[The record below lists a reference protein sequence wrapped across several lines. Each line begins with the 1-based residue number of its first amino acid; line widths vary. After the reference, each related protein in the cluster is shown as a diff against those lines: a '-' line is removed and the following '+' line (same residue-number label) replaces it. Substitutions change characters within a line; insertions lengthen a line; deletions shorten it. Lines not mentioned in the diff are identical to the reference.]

1 LGDRWAARRT
11 APLPADHRPQTTD
24 QGPRI
29 THQASRAAV
38 AQAGALNLA
47 PATEP
52 ITNHTSRAANRFALR
67 LSNSTASLGALQQ
80 SDTGI
85 LLENALLDTA
95 QPVPA
100 IPEHL
105 RAQGDPGTYIVQS
118 RGPLNDAFRALL
130 QSAGATMVSYIPNN
144 AYLVRATQAAAERLR
159 AAPQTQAVL
168 PYEPY
173 YKLKPSLLK
182 LAVERSPLPAG
193 SALHVLLFADASE
206 PTQAAL
212 QGLGAEILSGPD
224 RTPFGPVVTVRSAE
238 VPAGQRPAVEP
249 GAWVAAI
256 AGLPGVQELE
266 WAAPRVPAND
276 LSRVRIGVAPTTLVT
291 SNYLGLTG
299 ANVLVNVNDSGVDR
313 EHPDLTPRVLGA
325 SAGALVDSHGHGTH
339 VAGVIASSGLSSTS
353 PVNVGDAA
361 GGSESGADFRG
372 KAHDAMI
379 FAVAFGMMNGPFA
392 SGATLSWPPDFQL
405 QEAPA
410 RTNAFISNNSWNYV
424 GPNEYPSYDLHAA
437 SYDAAVRDALP
448 HVPGVQPL
456 LLVFSAGNGGGG
468 NSEGAGG
475 NRDSILSPG
484 TAKNV
489 ITVGAIEQLRNIT
502 NIVTKIEGGQT
513 NTSTP
518 WFNSTDSSNVVA
530 SFSSRGNVGMGIE
543 GEGGRF
549 KPDVVAPGT
558 FVVSTRSQQWDTNAY
573 YNPTSHLYYVF
584 PKTVIPTNV
593 IYRDQIFVPYN
604 AVQLNISLHSNTNS
618 PVPFPQMPLYLK
630 QSGLPTNPPPD
641 YDLVGTNH
649 LSLPPD
655 YSLDPVDAYWFYG
668 IGNNTTQAVS
678 LDLVIDIVVTNDLG
692 DYLDVLANLNDSL
705 GPYYRYESGTSMA
718 AGDASGTL
726 ALMQEFFQQRQGR
739 TNSPALMKAL
749 LINGARSLGGFYS
762 FNTHPTLN
770 YQGWGLIN
778 LPTTL
783 QPGLTNASATTN
795 SMVLVDQDPATALAT
810 GQSRT
815 YRVNLSGEAQNEPLR
830 VTLVWTDPPGNPV
843 ASVKLVNDLDLV
855 VTDLDA
861 TNLVYYGNDIGTG
874 NDFNTARYSTNTFP
888 NLDTVNNVE
897 NVYLNPIA
905 GIDSRLSTNYS
916 ITVVGRRVN
925 VNAVTGQTNN
935 VSQDYALVISTGD
948 GLLTNATIR
957 LDSITPPAASVNQPL
972 VTSIG
977 NAFTNSPDFSGGILL
992 NQRAG
997 ANTQLQGTNTIAI
1010 TNGANA
1016 IFTVGMTNQWHF
1028 YVITNETSHAGCG
1041 CYYTNAAFTT
1051 FAPITLSIP
1060 RMGVF
1065 ADDVDNATRPEA
1077 DIDLYVAPPTIP
1089 NNYALTN
1096 LDPAVLDACVKS
1108 LKRGGTEMIVLSNA
1122 VPGNY
1127 YLGVKAE
1134 DQMAAQY
1141 AIMGVFSRLPFNSSD
1156 EQGNQSLTGGPT
1168 FQAIPDGTAQRPGFA
1183 QVVAF
1188 SAQPIMVRRVIV
1200 TNTIAHDQTTDL
1212 LGSLGHS
1219 GQDVVLNNHTC
1230 VVDSS
1235 DNCQT
1240 CTTYVYDDSD
1250 EHNVGPGN
1258 TLNGCFAP
1266 VVQHSDGPG
1275 SSLRNFAAQD
1285 GTGPWILTMTDS
1297 QVNNTGTNVALN
1309 IFLEK
1314 QQDLTAAGGII
1325 AKIEPGA
1332 CREDFVKL
1340 PPNAISLTVDVGVV
1354 GVDPPGE
1361 INFEVFLCTFDGA
1374 NCKSELVTTNVGGSV
1389 TIDLTDT
1396 PPLKPD
1402 STYAVRIC
1410 NYAKNNA
1417 ITLRIHATIGYSLT
1431 TLIPTV
1437 TTGGGA
1443 GQAIRDDAVTD
1454 FYLTNNAH
1462 NVIASVDLG
1471 LLIRDPRV
1479 SDLAITLVSPQGTR
1493 VLLFENRGAG
1503 STNGLGT
1510 FNIITNWAMEP
1521 FYTNTFDLAP
1531 VGLYAPG
1538 ARFQDWHVLSNSV
1551 GVLDDYS
1558 CLCLSNHI
1566 LALFDG
1572 AVSNTLPT
1580 TNALPLTN
1588 SYAYGLTY
1596 RVNHLPWLEGMV
1608 TWWPLDVDGTDI
1620 FGGLNGL
1627 LLGNVA
1633 FTKGEPTTF
1642 MDNFAG
1648 PGLDP
1653 IWQPSLP
1660 NAGAGADPVT
1670 EIYVGAPNYSF
1681 TTIGTNTVMRM
1692 SNRFGPL
1699 QRRGWSS
1706 ATAFRGEHFH
1716 YEVRFNTLTQGPGT
1730 NIEGLIEIWVLDA
1743 ANPKRFDT
1751 IALFGGS
1758 WGATRDVIA
1767 GSSIDNISTI
1777 RPFNYQNNTW
1787 YRLVIS
1793 AAANQG
1799 VRAAL
1804 LSDAGVELTGFA
1816 FAHGASAFG
1825 SGFRIGLS
1833 QFVGTPGGPAP
1844 VDVAVDSAFLTTT
1857 LYGKVNQ
1864 AHFGDG
1870 LATRMIV
1877 PRCPELDLGLGRGFS
1892 IEGWIHPGNVTNREP
1907 LVEWYDPTPPTNQ
1920 SSLGVQFWLALTN
1933 GPGSLGAILWDTNQQ
1948 PHVITTVTNAI
1959 TNGGWQHVALTYDT
1973 NSGVAALYVNGLT
1986 NNQPLVATNLGRFV
2000 PRTTG
2005 DLYLGYDPSVIPAAI
2020 NYPDF
2025 SSTAGLSLVGSAAQ
2039 NGTVLRLTR
2048 ATEGQNG
2055 SALAMN
2061 KQPCA
2066 AGFDTRFEFQI
2077 TNWGSRPGTPS
2088 GGDGLMFTVQ
2098 NVGPTNS
2105 SWNPPPNPV
2114 NGCVGVLF
2122 NTFLNWP
2129 GCTDYRQCDVS
2140 DNSVGVVSNGL
2151 YVAQANLTSLGI
2163 NLTDGAVHAARINFD
2178 GTVLT
2183 VWLDGVMVLTNVP
2196 VPGMASALDA
2206 AGFGWV
2212 GLSAATGW
2220 AWENHDILSWTFG
2233 QRQTGTAFA
2242 GGLDEFSVYDRA
2254 LTPCEVNAIFNADSR
2269 GKYGTNVLVCPVVTE
2284 VTLSNSL
2291 SGIQTYAFTN
2301 GLAWVTNGPHWETNT
2316 ILFSTGTNPTPIVV
2330 RAYDPFATN
2339 SAAAN
2344 NLNAV
2349 VDDFVLSE
2357 WVPQGFDGLL
2367 YFSENTNLATIPIKY
2382 APAPFTTSNFPPV
2395 LVFTNDFDNGTSR
2408 VYQAGSIIPGS
2419 LYSPEVGARDWTVAN
2434 GPVTVVSN
2442 AFFDFAGTNY
2452 LAMATG
2458 AVQCLLPTIPG
2469 HRYELSY
2476 SLRGPCAV
2484 GWWDGTV
2491 DPLSRR
2497 ARDLISGNHGAFH
2510 HGATNSTTAFVGE
2523 EGFFFNGLSKPLLQ
2537 PGPDFFPGDT
2547 DVPSAKIEL
2556 GDPPQLQFTNAF
2568 TIEGWIKPLLPTN
2581 ATHCGTEQIFYRGYP
2596 EPLDCRGLGSPYWL
2610 SLEPALSTGG
2620 TNYNLHFHISDARVG
2635 SVGADV
2641 LTTNTPVL
2649 IGGGSNDGWWHI
2661 AAVFDKPYT
2670 NITVVTNGTNVVTI
2684 TTNALLLYVNGICV
2698 ASNYT
2703 TLSPYKDLD
2712 PAFSPGASIGGRCR
2726 SDWTQPFYGFI
2737 DDLTLYSRG
2746 LTAPE
2751 LAAIAAAGAAGKA
2764 DFSTVPPPHN
2774 LAKLSVSLEGA
2785 QRAVSFGENSHW
2797 TTQSLQFTALG
2808 TNALLTFQSL
2818 LPGTLLGGITLAEV
2832 PQELFYFPETSLSA
2846 FAGEDTFGIWTLEI
2860 WDSRAGPIAAT
2871 NSELAQWKVNFT
2883 LAPSNPPPVITLEHG
2898 IFYTNSL
2905 PAYGAQYFVV
2915 PVPQWATRA
2924 TNFLQFAEQVHTTV
2938 ARPVSVFFNSTNFPG
2953 LADLPFLGGPPYP
2966 DRRTLFTNSTPSLTN
2981 GQPYYLLL
2989 TNPNPVG
2996 VTFALE
3002 VAFDITTLNIC
3013 EMLVSNVVGPAGI
3026 PRYFQFDVP
3035 TNGSLPNLPPQAVAF
3050 WLSGARSN
3058 LTVVL
3063 SEHLPLP
3070 DLNHYDYIS
3079 DQPSTNDEIVML
3091 VTNSTPFPIQT
3102 NRWYAGVFNTTATN
3116 VSFNVRACWITNYP
3130 VIIPLAN
3137 GVPFTSAAPPGPP
3150 QWVFYDFLIT
3160 SPAAGVLFELYD
3172 LSGDADLVLQRDVP
3186 PTMAP
3191 YFDGSFF
3198 TGRADEQ
3205 IVVRNNYTLPASSV
3219 MPDLRGHW
3227 YLGVYNNEQ
3236 VGVGYTIR
3244 AALPDGY
3251 GLLQSANPPTIISIV
3266 TLALPH
3272 GLLLSWNSVV
3282 GERYI
3287 VQYTPAIATPTI
3299 WTNLGTVLATT
3310 PLATFEVLPVPNGG
3324 IYRIVQVYS
3333 IRPTLAIQA
3342 MPTNMVRLSWSVAFY
3357 DFRLQYKLGLFG
3369 TWTDL
3374 TTTPPAPYPLY
3385 PPPVLEGNELAAY
3398 DVATNS
3404 VPKFY
3409 RLIK

>member
-1 LGDRWAARRT
+1 M
-11 APLPADHRPQTTD
+11 DHGPRTTD
-24 QGPRI
+24 HAPRTTHHAPRTTHHGPQGTP
-29 THQASRAAV
+29 APAV
-38 AQAGALNLA
+38 GGTLNLP

-52 ITNHTSRAANRFALR
+52 ATNYAARVTNRFALR
-67 LSNSTASLGALQQ
+67 LSNSTASLGQLQQ

-100 IPEHL
+100 IPAHL

-144 AYLVRATQAAAERLR
+144 AYLVRATQAAAEQLR
-159 AAPQTQAVL
+159 AAPQAQAVL
-168 PYEPY
+168 AHEPY
-173 YKLKPSLLK
+173 YKLKPSLLE
-182 LAVERSPLPAG
+182 LAVAQSPLPAD
-193 SALHVLLFADASE
+193 SALNVLLFADASE

-212 QGLGAEILSGPD
+212 RELGAEIVSGPD
-224 RTPFGPVVTVRSAE
+224 RTPFGPVVTVRRTE
-238 VPAGQRPAVEP
+238 IPAGQSPAVEP
-249 GAWVAAI
+249 GALVAAI
-256 AGLPGVQELE
+256 ASLPGVQELE

-276 LSRVRIGVAPTTLVT
+276 LSRVRIGVAPTTLVA

-313 EHPDLTPRVLGA
+313 DHPELTPRVLG
-325 SAGALVDSHGHGTH
+325 SSPRALMDENGHGTH
-339 VAGVIASSGLSSTS
+339 VAGIIASSGLSSTS

-361 GGSESGADFRG
+361 GGSVSGADFRG
-372 KAHDAMI
+372 KAHGAMI
-379 FAVAFGMMNGPFA
+379 FAVPFGMMTGPFA
-392 SGATLSWPPDFQL
+392 SGTTLSWPPDFQL
-405 QEAPA
+405 QETPA
-410 RTNAFISNNSWNYV
+410 LTNAFISNNSWNYA
-424 GPNEYPSYDLHAA
+424 GPNEFPSYDLHAA

-456 LLVFSAGNGGGG
+456 LIVFSAGNGGGG
-468 NSEGAGG
+468 NSQGTLG
-475 NRDSILSPG
+475 NPDSILSPG

-489 ITVGAIEQLRNIT
+489 ITVGAIEQLREIT
-502 NIVTKIEGGQT
+502 NIVSKVEGGFT
-513 NTSTP
+513 NTSRP
-518 WFNSTDSSNVVA
+518 WLGSTDSSNLVA
-530 SFSSRGNVGMGIE
+530 GFSSRGNVGVGIE

-573 YNPTSHLYYVF
+573 YNPTSHIIYFVQDLL
-584 PKTVIPTNV
+584 IPTNRL
-593 IYRDQIFVPYN
+593 YRNSVLVPEN
-604 AVQLNISLHSNTNS
+604 AVQLNLSVVPNTNS
-618 PVPFPQMPLYLK
+618 PVPFPDMPLYLK
-630 QSGLPTNPPPD
+630 QSGPPTNPPPD

-655 YSLDPVDAYWFYG
+655 AALNPVGGDWYYG
-668 IGNNTTQAVS
+668 IGNNGPKSVAC
-678 LDLVIDIVVTNDLG
+678 DFVIDVVVTNEQG
-692 DYLDVLANLNDSL
+692 DYLDVLAELNDSL

-718 AGDASGTL
+718 AADVSGTL
-726 ALMQEFFQQRQGR
+726 ALMQEFFEQRQGR

-749 LINGARSLGGFYS
+749 VINGARTLGGFYN
-762 FNTHPTLN
+762 FNTQPSLN
-770 YQGWGLIN
+770 YQGWGLVN

-783 QPGLTNASATTN
+783 PPGLTNTTATTN

-815 YRVNLSGEAQNEPLR
+815 YRISLSPAAQIQPLR

-843 ASVKLVNDLDLV
+843 ASVKLVNDIDLV
-855 VTDLDA
+855 VSDPNT
-861 TNLVYYGNDIGTG
+861 TNLIYYGNDIGAGSDYTQ
-874 NDFNTARYSTNTFP
+874 AWSTNSVP
-888 NLDTVNNVE
+888 NIDRVNNVE
-897 NVYLNPIA
+897 NVFLNPA
-905 GIDSRLSTNYS
+905 GGIGSQLSANYS
-916 ITVVGRRVN
+916 ITVTGRRVN
-925 VNAVTGQTNN
+925 VNAVAAQTNN

-948 GLLTNATIR
+948 GLTVGATVT
-957 LDSITPPAASVNQPL
+957 LDSSAPVVSVLQPEVTAITNTFGA
-972 VTSIG
+972 
-977 NAFTNSPDFSGGILL
+977 SPDFSGGILL

-997 ANTQLQGTNTIAI
+997 ASTQLPGTNTLSL
-1010 TNGANA
+1010 TNNANA
-1016 IFTVGMTNQWHF
+1016 VVTLGVTNQWHF
-1028 YVITNETSHAGCG
+1028 YLITNLASQPGCG
-1041 CYYTNAAFTT
+1041 CLFTNAAFVT
-1051 FAPITLSIP
+1051 FVPLTLSIP

-1065 ADDVDNATRPEA
+1065 ADPIDNSTRPEA

-1096 LDPAVLDACVKS
+1096 LDPVVLAAADKAS
-1108 LKRGGTEMIVLSNA
+1108 KRGGTETIVYTNA
-1122 VPGNY
+1122 VEGNY
-1127 YLGVKAE
+1127 YVGVKAE

-1141 AIMGVFSRLPFNSSD
+1141 AIMGVFSRLPFSSSD
-1156 EQGNQSLTGGPT
+1156 NMGNQSLVGIPT
-1168 FQAIPDGTAQRPGFA
+1168 FQAIPDGTPANPGYT
-1183 QVVAF
+1183 QIVAI
-1188 SAQPIMVRRVIV
+1188 AVQPIMVRRAIV
-1200 TNTIAHDQTTDL
+1200 TNTIAHESMTDL
-1212 LGSLGHS
+1212 LGNLAHS
-1219 GQDVVLNNHTC
+1219 GQFAVLNNHTC
-1230 VVDSS
+1230 VTDPNTS
-1235 DNCQT
+1235 DCYLGY
-1240 CTTYVYDDSD
+1240 TYIYDDSQ
-1250 EHNVGPGN
+1250 EKNVGGAQA
-1258 TLNGCFAP
+1258 T
-1266 VVQHSDGPG
+1266 DGPG
-1275 SSLRNFAAQD
+1275 SLRNFAAQE
-1285 GTGPWILTMTDS
+1285 GVGPWIFTMVDNA
-1297 QVNNTGTNVALN
+1297 VNGFGTNIALN

-1314 QQDLTAAGGII
+1314 QQDLTAPGGII
-1325 AKIEPGA
+1325 ATIEPGA
-1332 CREDFVKL
+1332 CREDFVRL
-1340 PPNAISLTVDVGVV
+1340 PPNAISLTIEVGVV
-1354 GVDPPGE
+1354 TATPPIDFTIE
-1361 INFEVFLCTFDGA
+1361 LCTLDGA
-1374 NCKSELVTTNVGGSV
+1374 SCKGVQVTNSVGGTV

-1396 PPLKPD
+1396 PPMLPD
-1402 STYAVRIC
+1402 TIYTVRIC
-1410 NYAKNNA
+1410 NLAETA
-1417 ITLRIHATIGYSLT
+1417 ITLNIHATIGYSLA

-1443 GQAIRDDAVTD
+1443 GQPIRDEAVTD
-1454 FYLTNNAH
+1454 FYLTNDAH

-1521 FYTNTFDLAP
+1521 FYTNTFDSAP
-1531 VGLYAPG
+1531 VGLYTPG

-1588 SYAYGLTY
+1588 SYAYGLSY

-1608 TWWPLDVDGTDI
+1608 SWWPLDADGTDI

-1633 FTKGEPTTF
+1633 FTTGEPTTF
-1642 MDNFAG
+1642 FDDFAG

-1653 IWQPSLP
+1653 RWQPSLP
-1660 NAGAGADPVT
+1660 NAGAGNDPLIET
-1670 EIYVGAPNYSF
+1670 YVGAPNYSF

-1716 YEVRFNTLTQGPGT
+1716 YEVRFNTLTQGSGT

-1751 IALFGGS
+1751 IALFVGS
-1758 WGATRDVIA
+1758 WGATRDLLV
-1767 GSSIDNISTI
+1767 GSSIDNTNTI
-1777 RPFNYQNNTW
+1777 RPFNFQNNTW

-1864 AHFGDG
+1864 AYFGDG

-2005 DLYLGYDPSVIPAAI
+2005 DLYLGYDPSVVPAPI

-2025 SSTAGLSLVGSAAQ
+2025 SSTAGLSLVGQAARSG
-2039 NGTVLRLTR
+2039 NVLRLTP
-2048 ATEGQNG
+2048 ATG
-2055 SALAMN
+2055 SANGCAWATN
-2061 KQPCA
+2061 KQSCA
-2066 AGFDTRFEFQI
+2066 SGFDTQFQFQFSSFG
-2077 TNWGSRPGTPS
+2077 GSG
-2088 GGDGLMFTVQ
+2088 GGDGLTFAIQ
-2098 NVGPTNS
+2098 NVGPNTAYHFGGMQDGTNS
-2105 SWNPPPNPV
+2105 
-2114 NGCVGVLF
+2114 VGVFF
-2122 NTFLNWP
+2122 NTFYNWP
-2129 GCTDYRQCDVS
+2129 GCTPGPMCEVS
-2140 DNSVGVVSNGL
+2140 GNSVGIVTNSAYLTQV
-2151 YVAQANLTSLGI
+2151 NLGPLGI
-2163 NLTDGAVHAARINFD
+2163 NLKDGAVHQARVTFN
-2178 GTVLT
+2178 GTALT
-2183 VWLDGVMVLTNVP
+2183 VWLDGIRIFSSVP
-2196 VPGMASALDA
+2196 VPIA
-2206 AGFGWV
+2206 AAVDSNGKAWV
-2212 GLSAATGW
+2212 GFTALTGG
-2220 AWENHDILSWTFG
+2220 AWENHDVLSWTFG
-2233 QRQTGTAFA
+2233 SPQTGTTFA

-2339 SAAAN
+2339 STAAN

-2395 LVFTNDFDNGTSR
+2395 LVFTNDFDNATSR
-2408 VYQAGSIIPGS
+2408 VYQAGSRIPGS
-2419 LYSPEVGARDWTVAN
+2419 LYSPEVGAREWTVAD

-2458 AVQCLLPTIPG
+2458 AVQCLLPTVPG
-2469 HRYELSY
+2469 HRYELNY

-2497 ARDLISGNHGAFH
+2497 ARDLISGNHGAFL
-2510 HGATNSTTAFVGE
+2510 HGATNTATAFVGE
-2523 EGFFFNGLSKPLLQ
+2523 EGFFFNGLSKPPLQ
-2537 PGPDFFPGDT
+2537 PAPDLFPGDT

-2581 ATHCGTEQIFYRGYP
+2581 ATYCGTEQIFYRGYP

-2610 SLEPALSTGG
+2610 ALEPALSAGG

-2635 SVGADV
+2635 SVGVDV
-2641 LTTNTPVL
+2641 LTTNTPIL

-2661 AAVFDKPYT
+2661 AAVFDKPFT
-2670 NITVVTNGTNVVTI
+2670 NITVVTGGTNLVTI

-2737 DDLTLYSRG
+2737 DDLTLYARG

-2751 LAAIAAAGAAGKA
+2751 LAAIAAAGTYGKA

-2871 NSELAQWKVNFT
+2871 NSELVQWKVNFT

-2905 PAYGAQYFVV
+2905 PAYGAQYFLV

-2938 ARPVSVFFNSTNFPG
+2938 ARPVQVFFNSTNFPG
-2953 LADLPFLGGPPYP
+2953 LADLPLLGGPPYP
-2966 DRRTLFTNSTPSLTN
+2966 DARTLFTNGTPPLTN

-3050 WLSGARSN
+3050 WLSGAQSN

-3091 VTNSTPFPIQT
+3091 VTNTTPFPIQT

-3116 VSFNVRACWITNYP
+3116 VSFNVRACWVTNYP

-3160 SPAAGVLFELYD
+3160 TPAAGVLFELYN

-3205 IVVRNNYTLPASSV
+3205 IVVRNNFALPANSV
-3219 MPDLRGHW
+3219 APDLRGHW

-3236 VGVGYTIR
+3236 AGVTYTIR

-3251 GLLQSANPPTIISIV
+3251 GLLQSANPPAIISIV
-3266 TLALPH
+3266 TLAPPH
-3272 GLLLSWNSVV
+3272 GLLLSWNSVA

-3287 VQYTPAIATPTI
+3287 VQYAPGITTPML
-3299 WTNLGTVLATT
+3299 WTNIGTVLATT
-3310 PLATFEVLPVPNGG
+3310 PLSTFEVLPVPNGG

-3333 IRPTLAIQA
+3333 IRPKLAIQA
-3342 MPTNMVRLSWSVAFY
+3342 MPTNVVRLSWSVAFY

-3374 TTTPPAPYPLY
+3374 TTTPPAPYPHY
-3385 PPPVLEGNELAAY
+3385 PLAVQEGNELAAY

>member
-1 LGDRWAARRT
+1 M
-11 APLPADHRPQTTD
+11 DH
-24 QGPRI
+24 GPRI
-29 THQASRAAV
+29 THHASRAAV
-38 AQAGALNLA
+38 AQAGALNLP

-52 ITNHTSRAANRFALR
+52 VTNHTTRAADRFALR
-67 LSNSTASLGALQQ
+67 LSNSTASLGALQL

-85 LLENALLDTA
+85 LLENALLDTT

-100 IPEHL
+100 IPGHL

-118 RGPLNDAFRALL
+118 RGPLDDAFRALL
-130 QSAGATMVSYIPNN
+130 RSAGATMVSYIPNN
-144 AYLVRATQAAAERLR
+144 AYLVRATQAVAERLR
-159 AAPQTQAVL
+159 AAPQMQAVL

-182 LAVERSPLPAG
+182 LAVERNPLPAD
-193 SALHVLLFADASE
+193 SALNVLLFADASE

-238 VPAGQRPAVEP
+238 VPAGQSPAVEP

-276 LSRVRIGVAPTTLVT
+276 LSRVRIGVAPTTLVA

-299 ANVLVNVNDSGVDR
+299 ANVMVNVNDSGVDR
-313 EHPDLTPRVLGA
+313 EHPDLTPRVLGT
-325 SAGALVDSHGHGTH
+325 SAGAVVDTHGHGTH

-353 PVNVGDAA
+353 PVNLGAVA
-361 GGSESGADFRG
+361 GGSQSGADFRG
-372 KAHDAMI
+372 KAHEAMI
-379 FAVAFGMMNGPFA
+379 FAVPFGMMNGPFA

-405 QEAPA
+405 QETPA
-410 RTNAFISNNSWNYV
+410 RTNIFISNNSWNYA

-468 NSEGAGG
+468 NAAGTLG
-475 NRDSILSPG
+475 SPDSILSPG

-502 NIVTKIEGGQT
+502 NIVSLIVGGET

-518 WFNSTDSSNVVA
+518 WLSSTDSSNLVA
-530 SFSSRGNVGMGIE
+530 GFSSRGNVGVGVE
-543 GEGGRF
+543 GEDGRF

-573 YNPTSHLYYVF
+573 YNPTSHIILF
-584 PKTVIPTNV
+584 FEDLRITTNFLHLNS
-593 IYRDQIFVPYN
+593 IFVPEN
-604 AVQLNISLHSNTNS
+604 AVQLNLSVVPNTNS
-618 PVPFPQMPLYLK
+618 PVPFPDLPVYLR
-630 QSGLPTNPPPD
+630 LNDIPTNAPGG
-641 YDLVGTNH
+641 YDVVGTNH

-655 YSLDPVDAYWFYG
+655 YPLSPVGVDWYYG
-668 IGNNTTQAVS
+668 IGNNGPKWV
-678 LDLVIDIVVTNDLG
+678 DCDFVIDITVTNELG
-692 DYLDVLANLNDSL
+692 DYLEVLAELNDSL

-718 AGDASGTL
+718 AADVSGTL
-726 ALMQEFFQQRQGR
+726 ALMQEFFEQRQGR

-749 LINGARSLGGFYS
+749 VINGARTLGGFYN
-762 FNTHPTLN
+762 FNTRPSLN
-770 YQGWGLIN
+770 YQGWGLVN

-783 QPGLTNASATTN
+783 PPGLTNASAVTN

-815 YRVNLSGEAQNEPLR
+815 YRLSLSPTAQDLPLR

-855 VTDLDA
+855 ITDLAD
-861 TNLVYYGNDIGTG
+861 TNLVYYGNDIGPGSDYTQPLV
-874 NDFNTARYSTNTFP
+874 TNALP
-888 NLDTVNNVE
+888 VIDRVNNVE
-897 NVYLNPIA
+897 NIFLNPIA

-916 ITVVGRRVN
+916 ITIKGHRVN
-925 VNAVTGQTNN
+925 VNAVSAQTNN

-948 GLLTNATIR
+948 GLDAGATIT
-957 LDSITPPAASVNQPL
+957 LDTSAGVVSVNQPE
-972 VTSIG
+972 VTAIT
-977 NAFTNSPDFSGGILL
+977 NAFGASPDFYGGILL

-997 ANTQLQGTNTIAI
+997 ASTQLPGTNTLPLV
-1010 TNGANA
+1010 NNANA
-1016 IFTVGMTNQWHF
+1016 VVTLGVTNQWHF
-1028 YVITNETSHAGCG
+1028 YLITNLASQPGCG
-1041 CYYTNAAFTT
+1041 CLFTNAAFVT
-1051 FAPITLSIP
+1051 FVPVNLSIP

-1065 ADDVDNATRPEA
+1065 ADPLDNSTRPEA

-1096 LDPAVLDACVKS
+1096 LDPAVLAAADKVG
-1108 LKRGGTEMIVLSNA
+1108 KRGGTETIVYTNA
-1122 VPGNY
+1122 VAGNY
-1127 YLGVKAE
+1127 YVGVKAE

-1141 AIMGVFSRLPFNSSD
+1141 AIMGVFSRLPFSSSD
-1156 EQGNQSLTGGPT
+1156 DMGNQSLIGIPT
-1168 FQAIPDGTAQRPGFA
+1168 FQAIPDGTPVNPGYTQILA
-1183 QVVAF
+1183 VAV
-1188 SAQPIMVRRVIV
+1188 QPIMVRRVIV
-1200 TNTIAHDQTTDL
+1200 TNTIIHESMTDL
-1212 LGSLGHS
+1212 LGNLGHG
-1219 GQDVVLNNHTC
+1219 GQYAVLNNKTC
-1230 VVDSS
+1230 VEDPSTS
-1235 DNCQT
+1235 DCYAGY
-1240 CTTYVYDDSD
+1240 TYIYDDSQ
-1250 EHNVGPGN
+1250 EKNVGGAQP
-1258 TLNGCFAP
+1258 T
-1266 VVQHSDGPG
+1266 DGPG
-1275 SSLRNFAAQD
+1275 SLRNFAAQE
-1285 GTGPWILTMTDS
+1285 GVGPWILTMVDNA
-1297 QVNNTGTNVALN
+1297 VNGFGTNIALN

-1314 QQDLTAAGGII
+1314 QQDLTAAGGITATI
-1325 AKIEPGA
+1325 QGGA

-1340 PPNAISLTVDVGVV
+1340 PPNATSLTVEVGVLSAT
-1354 GVDPPGE
+1354 PPIGFTVE
-1361 INFEVFLCTFDGA
+1361 LCTLDGA
-1374 NCKSELVTTNVGGSV
+1374 SCKGVLVTNNVGGTV

-1396 PPLKPD
+1396 PPMVPD
-1402 STYAVRIC
+1402 TIYKVRIC
-1410 NYAKNNA
+1410 NLAETA
-1417 ITLRIHATIGYSLT
+1417 ITLNIHATIGYSLT

-1443 GQAIRDDAVTD
+1443 GQPIRDEAVTD

-1462 NVIASVDLG
+1462 NVISSVDLG

-1538 ARFQDWHVLSNSV
+1538 ARFQDWSVLSNRV

-1566 LALFDG
+1566 LALLDG
-1572 AVSNTLPT
+1572 AVSNSLPT

-1588 SYAYGLTY
+1588 SHAYGLSY

-1608 TWWPLDVDGTDI
+1608 SWWPLDMDGTDI

-1660 NAGAGADPVT
+1660 YAGAGNDPLKET
-1670 EIYVGAPNYSF
+1670 YVGAPNYSF

-1743 ANPKRFDT
+1743 ANPNRSDT

-1767 GSSIDNISTI
+1767 GSSIDNKSTI

-1816 FAHGASAFG
+1816 FTHGASAFG

-1864 AHFGDG
+1864 AYFGDG

-1877 PRCPELDLGLGRGFS
+1877 PRCPELNLGLGRGFS
-1892 IEGWIHPGNVTNREP
+1892 IEGWIYPGNVTNREP
-1907 LVEWYDPTPPTNQ
+1907 LVEWYDPAPPTNQ
-1920 SSLGVQFWLALTN
+1920 SPLGVQFWQALTN

-1948 PHVITTVTNAI
+1948 SHVITTVTNAI

-2000 PRTTG
+2000 PHTAG
-2005 DLYLGYDPSVIPAAI
+2005 DLYVGYDPRVIPAAI

-2025 SSTAGLSLVGSAAQ
+2025 SSTAGLSLVGTAAR
-2039 NGTVLRLTR
+2039 NGNVLRLTP
-2048 ATEGQNG
+2048 AIEGQSGN
-2055 SALAMN
+2055 AWVVN

-2066 AGFDTRFEFQI
+2066 AGFDTSFRFQMSAM
-2077 TNWGSRPGTPS
+2077 GGRPGVTPGS
-2088 GGDGLMFTVQ
+2088 DGIWFTVQ
-2098 NVGPTNS
+2098 NNGPTSALGYANLGPTTNFVS
-2105 SWNPPPNPV
+2105 VW
-2114 NGCVGVLF
+2114 L
-2122 NTFLNWP
+2122 NTGYNWP
-2129 GCTDYRQCDVS
+2129 GCYDYTTCDMS
-2140 DNSVGVVSNGL
+2140 DNCVGIVTNS
-2151 YVAQANLTSLGI
+2151 YYAAQTNTVPFGI
-2163 NLTDGAVHAARINFD
+2163 NLKDGAVHTVRVTFD
-2178 GTVLT
+2178 GTVMN
-2183 VWLDGVMVLTNVP
+2183 VWIDGKRLLANVAL
-2196 VPGMASALDA
+2196 PGLKMATDSN
-2206 AGFGWV
+2206 GYGWV
-2212 GLSAATGW
+2212 GFGGFTGW
-2220 AWENHDILSWTFG
+2220 GWENQDILSWTFG
-2233 QRQTGTAFA
+2233 QDQTGTTFA

-2254 LTPCEVNAIFNADSR
+2254 LTPCEVNAIFNAGSR

-2339 SAAAN
+2339 ATAAN

-2382 APAPFTTSNFPPV
+2382 APAPFTASNFPPV
-2395 LVFTNDFDNGTSR
+2395 LVFTNDFDNATSR

-2469 HRYELSY
+2469 HRYALSY

-2497 ARDLISGNHGAFH
+2497 ARDLISGNHGAFL
-2510 HGATNSTTAFVGE
+2510 HGATNTATAFVGE
-2523 EGFFFNGLSKPLLQ
+2523 EGFFFNGLTKPPPQ
-2537 PGPDFFPGDT
+2537 PGHDFFPGDT

-2581 ATHCGTEQIFYRGYP
+2581 ATYCGTEQIFYRGYP

-2610 SLEPALSTGG
+2610 ALEPTLSPQG
-2620 TNYNLHFHISDARVG
+2620 TNYNLHFHISDAHFG

-2641 LTTNTPVL
+2641 LTTNTPIL

-2670 NITVVTNGTNVVTI
+2670 NITVVKDGTNVVTI

-2712 PAFSPGASIGGRCR
+2712 PALSPGVSIGGRCR

-2737 DDLTLYSRG
+2737 DDLTLYARS

-2751 LAAIAAAGAAGKA
+2751 LAAIAAAGAYGKA

-2818 LPGTLLGGITLAEV
+2818 LPGTLLGGIALAEV
-2832 PQELFYFPETSLSA
+2832 PQELFYFPETPLSA
-2846 FAGEDTFGIWTLEI
+2846 FAGEDTFGIWTLEV

-2871 NSELAQWKVNFT
+2871 NSELVQWKVNFT

-2953 LADLPFLGGPPYP
+2953 LADLPLLGGPPYP
-2966 DRRTLFTNSTPSLTN
+2966 DARTLFTNGTPPLTN

-3035 TNGSLPNLPPQAVAF
+3035 TNGFLPGVAPQAVAF
-3050 WLSGARSN
+3050 WLSGAQSN

-3116 VSFNVRACWITNYP
+3116 VSFNVQACWITNYP

-3150 QWVFYDFLIT
+3150 RWVFYDFLVT
-3160 SPAAGVLFELYD
+3160 TPAAGVLFELYN

-3205 IVVRNNYTLPASSV
+3205 IVVRDNYTLPASSV
-3219 MPDLRGHW
+3219 APDLRGHW

-3236 VGVGYTIR
+3236 ASVGYTIR
-3244 AALPDGY
+3244 AVLPDGHS
-3251 GLLQSANPPTIISIV
+3251 LLQSAKPPALISIV
-3266 TLALPH
+3266 TLAPPH

-3310 PLATFEVLPVPNGG
+3310 PLSTFEVLPVPDGG

-3333 IRPTLAIQA
+3333 VRPTLAIQTV
-3342 MPTNMVRLSWSVAFY
+3342 PTNVVRLSWSVAFY
-3357 DFRLQYKLGLFG
+3357 DFRLQYKLGLMG

-3374 TTTPPAPYPLY
+3374 TTTPPAPYPFY
-3385 PPPVLEGNELAAY
+3385 PPPVPEGNELAAY